1 MESEKEMTEEHET
14 RIRRK
19 YPAAPLVGVG
29 AVAIKNG
36 KILMVKRAF
45 EPGAGK
51 WSVPGGLV
59 ELGEKLSE
67 ACAREMEEETGIEC
81 EVLELIN
88 VFDMIDRDESG
99 KVAYHYVLADF
110 LVKPTG
116 GSERPNAEV
125 TEMKWVT
132 REEARAMD
140 LTKTARKAIDELFG
154 GMGV

>member
-1 MESEKEMTEEHET
+1 MTEEQESHIE
-14 RIRRK
+14 RK
-19 YPAAPLVGVG
+19 YPIAPLIGVG

-36 KILMVKRAF
+36 KILLVKRAF

-88 VFDMIDRDESG
+88 VFDMIDRDESD
-99 KVAYHYVLADF
+99 KIRYHYVLADF
-110 LVKPTG
+110 LVKPVG
-116 GSERPNAEV
+116 GAERQNCEI
-125 TEMKWVT
+125 TEMRWVT
-132 REEARAMD
+132 REEARSMD
-140 LTKTARKAIDELFG
+140 LTKTARRAIDELFG
-154 GMGV
+154 GMGI